1 MKLYKIADKFMAE
14 IQIGIEGESAP
25 AAAEALLQIPGL
37 SGSYE
42 VPEQKEGTLA
52 AIATIIG
59 IVGGAVTL
67 AEQIR
72 KWYQEWQKSHPKQL
86 FDVVIFN
93 PNTGSRVL
101 LKAATIEE
109 IAEILKALG

>member
-1 MKLYKIADKFMAE
+1 MAE
-14 IQIGIEGESAP
+14 IQIGIEGETAP
-25 AAAEALLQIPGL
+25 AAAAALLQIPGI

-42 VPEQKEGTLA
+42 APEQKEGTLA

-59 IVGGAVTL
+59 IVGGAIAI

-72 KWYQEWQKSHPKQL
+72 KWYQEWEKAHPAQR
-86 FDVVIFN
+86 FDVVIFD

-109 IAEILKALG
+109 IAEILKTLD